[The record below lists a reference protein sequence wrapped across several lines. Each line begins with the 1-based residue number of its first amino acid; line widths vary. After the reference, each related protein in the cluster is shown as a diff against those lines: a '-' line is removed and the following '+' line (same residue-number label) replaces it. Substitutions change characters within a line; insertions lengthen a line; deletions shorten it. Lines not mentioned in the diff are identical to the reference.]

1 MTKPERDSTIAVM
14 TEQFKL
20 PHNEVSLSVAKDG
33 IEDQTNHFIRL
44 PKTAGEA
51 ALLME
56 VARDTGV
63 IADQIDDPEVAANAY
78 ASYLYLERLEKQR
91 GFSVASEDLSS
102 KSRSYAE
109 TARQVVTNGGA
120 LIEFYAY
127 GTQDLKEF
135 FRVLAQKEA
144 KREMN

>member
-1 MTKPERDSTIAVM
+1 MTKP
-14 TEQFKL
+14 FKL
-20 PHNEVSLSVAKDG
+20 PHNEVSLSVAKDD
-33 IEDQTNHFIRL
+33 IEKQTNHFIRL

-51 ALLME
+51 ALMME
-56 VARDTGV
+56 VTRDTGV

-78 ASYLYLERLEKQR
+78 ASYVYLERLEKQNR

-120 LIEFYAY
+120 LIELYTY
-127 GTQDLKEF
+127 GTQDLTEF
-135 FRVLAQKEA
+135 SRVLDS
-144 KREMN
+144 KRG